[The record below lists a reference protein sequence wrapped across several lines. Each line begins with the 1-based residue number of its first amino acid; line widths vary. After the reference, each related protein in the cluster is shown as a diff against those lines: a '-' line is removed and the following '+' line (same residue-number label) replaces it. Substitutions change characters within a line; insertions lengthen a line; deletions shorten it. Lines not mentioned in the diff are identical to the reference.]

1 MKHSYKKVF
10 FLQNSHAK
18 RHSTLYTG
26 AHHIFLIPL
35 LLCCLTLA
43 GCDTEQEATTTSS
56 TELETFMDDLF
67 REQITSNTLTLHYT
81 LKNPADY
88 GITDITPTLGSY
100 DTSTLE
106 SNKQETIA
114 CLQELEQIDTAS
126 LSEYMSF
133 QYDVLHQYLEST
145 IEGYTYTF
153 YSEPL
158 SPTTGIQAQLPVL
171 LSEYSFYTKEDIDT
185 YLALL
190 SDVPNYF
197 DSILTFEQQKADK
210 GLFMAEFAVEDICDQ
225 CNSFLSQETNFLIS
239 SFASRLDTVEGL
251 TASEK
256 NKYISMNEVC
266 ITAEV
271 LPAYE
276 TLVSGLKEIS
286 SEHAGIDGG
295 LYYLEGGSE
304 YYEYLAKQT
313 TGSDRSV
320 EEMSNLLSYY
330 FMEDIARMQEIVE
343 GNPSLE
349 TSSQSF
355 TSNAT
360 PEEMLEQL
368 REEMQSDFPT
378 PVDVNYTVKYVD
390 KSMEDYLSPA
400 FYLTPPIDDA
410 SSNVIYIN
418 NGREKRQLDLYTT
431 LAHEGYPGHL
441 YQNTM
446 AASYDLPAIR
456 SLMYYGGY
464 TEGWAT
470 YVEMYAYDFSGI
482 DKASSEYLRIQNA
495 LNLYLYARL
504 DMGIHGEGW
513 KLDEVKEF
521 LNNFG
526 ITSEEACQ
534 SVYHYIIEE
543 PANYLKYCIGYLEF
557 RALRDYAQQNMK
569 EDYDA
574 KEFHSFLLESGSAP
588 FALLQTRLKKFYL

>member
-18 RHSTLYTG
+18 RHSTLYTD

-35 LLCCLTLA
+35 LLCCLTLS

-56 TELETFMDDLF
+56 AELETFMDDLF

-88 GITDITPTLGSY
+88 GITNITPTLGNY

-106 SNKQETIA
+106 NDKQETIA

-145 IEGYTYTF
+145 IEGYTYTY

-266 ITAEV
+266 ITEEV

-295 LYYLEGGSE
+295 LYYLEGGSA

-343 GNPSLE
+343 ENPSLE

-482 DKASSEYLRIQNA
+482 DKASSEYLRIENA

-526 ITSEEACQ
+526 ITNEDACQ

>member
-1 MKHSYKKVF
+1 MKTRTHS
-10 FLQNSHAK
+10 
-18 RHSTLYTG
+18 
-26 AHHIFLIPL
+26 IFLL
-35 LLCCLTLA
+35 LLLVCSLTLT
-43 GCDTEQEATTTSS
+43 GCQTEKESVSTSS
-56 TELETFMDDLF
+56 AELETFMDELF
-67 REQITSNTLTLHYT
+67 RDEITSNTLTLHYT

-100 DTSTLE
+100 DTSNLE
-106 SNKQETIA
+106 AAQQDTIA
-114 CLQELEQIDTAS
+114 CLKELNQIDTTD

-133 QYDVLHQYLEST
+133 QYDVLHHYLENT
-145 IEGYTYTF
+145 IEGYTYTY

-158 SPTTGIQAQLPVL
+158 SPTTGIQAQLPIL
-171 LSEYSFYTKEDIDT
+171 LSEYSFYTKEDIEI

-197 DSILTFEQQKADK
+197 NSILDFEQKKADK
-210 GLFMAEFAVEDICDQ
+210 NLFMAEFAVQDICEQ
-225 CNSFLSQETNFLIS
+225 CTSFFSQENNFLLS
-239 SFASRLDTVEGL
+239 SFASRLETVEGL

-256 NKYISMNEVC
+256 NKYISINKVC
-266 ITAEV
+266 IEEEV

-276 TLVSGLKEIS
+276 TLVTGLKAIS
-286 SEHAGIDGG
+286 AEHPGIDGG
-295 LYYLEGGSE
+295 LYYLEGGTE

-330 FMEDIARMQEIVE
+330 FMEDISDMQEIVKE
-343 GNPSLE
+343 NPSLE

-355 TSNAT
+355 TSDAT
-360 PEEMLEQL
+360 PEEMLEHLQNQ
-368 REEMQSDFPT
+368 MQSDFPT

-418 NGREKRQLDLYTT
+418 NGREKKQLDLYTT

-446 AASYDLPAIR
+446 AASYDLPPIR
-456 SLMYYGGY
+456 SLLYYGGY

-470 YVEMYAYDFSGI
+470 YVEMYAYNFSGI
-482 DKASSEYLRIQNA
+482 DSASSEYLRIENA

-504 DMGIHGEGW
+504 DIGIHGEGW
-513 KLDEVKEF
+513 KLKEVTDF
-521 LNNFG
+521 LSNFG
-526 ITSEEACQ
+526 ITNEEACQ

-557 RALRDYAQQNMK
+557 RGLRDYTMQNLK
-569 EDYDA
+569 EDYDP
-574 KEFHSFLLESGSAP
+574 KNFHSFILESGSAP
-588 FALLQTRLKKFYL
+588 FSLLQTRLKKFYL

>member
-1 MKHSYKKVF
+1 MKHSYIKKFSFTSLTRTSSGKGV
-10 FLQNSHAK
+10 
-18 RHSTLYTG
+18 RP
-26 AHHIFLIPL
+26 IFVLSL
-35 LLCCLTLA
+35 LLCSITLT
-43 GCDTEQEATTTSS
+43 GCHTKEDTTDTSS
-56 TELETFMDDLF
+56 TALETFMDELF

-81 LKNPADY
+81 LKNPSDY

-106 SNKQETIA
+106 DDKQETIA
-114 CLQELEQIDTAS
+114 CLQELEQIDTTN
-126 LSEYMSF
+126 LSENMAF
-133 QYDVLHQYLEST
+133 HYDVLHHYLENT
-145 IEGYTYTF
+145 IEGYTYTY

-171 LSEYSFYTKEDIDT
+171 LSEYSFYTKEDIDI

-190 SDVPNYF
+190 SDVPDYF
-197 DSILTFEQQKADK
+197 NSMLAFEQEKADK
-210 GLFMAEFAVEDICDQ
+210 NLFMAEFAVQDICDQ
-225 CNSFLSQETNFLIS
+225 CNSFLSQENNFLIS
-239 SFASRLDTVEGL
+239 SFDSRLNTVEGL

-256 NKYISMNEVC
+256 NKYSSMNKVC
-266 ITAEV
+266 IEEEV

-276 TLVSGLKEIS
+276 ALVSGLKSIS
-286 SEHAGIDGG
+286 AKHPGIDGG
-295 LYYLEGGSE
+295 LYYLKGGAE
-304 YYEYLAKQT
+304 YYEYLARQT

-330 FMEDIARMQEIVE
+330 FMEDMSKMQEIME
-343 GNPSLE
+343 ENPSLE
-349 TSSQSF
+349 TSSLSF
-355 TSNAT
+355 TSDAT

-368 REEMQSDFPT
+368 REEMQSHFPT

-418 NGREKRQLDLYTT
+418 NGRQKRQLDLYTT

-446 AASYDLPAIR
+446 AASYNLPPIR
-456 SLMYYGGY
+456 SLLYYGGY

-482 DKASSEYLRIQNA
+482 DKASSEYLRIENA

-513 KLDEVKEF
+513 KLDEVKDF

-526 ITSEEACQ
+526 IANDEACQ
-534 SVYHYIIEE
+534 SVYQYIIEE

-557 RALRDYAQQNMK
+557 RSLRDYAQQNMK
-569 EDYDA
+569 EDYNA
-574 KEFHSFLLESGSAP
+574 KNFHRFLLESGSAP
-588 FALLQTRLKKFYL
+588 FSLLQIRLKKFYL

>member
-1 MKHSYKKVF
+1 MKTNTHPIS
-10 FLQNSHAK
+10 
-18 RHSTLYTG
+18 
-26 AHHIFLIPL
+26 L
-35 LLCCLTLA
+35 LLLLVCSITLT
-43 GCDTEQEATTTSS
+43 GCHSDKESVSTSS
-56 TELETFMDDLF
+56 ELETFMNELF
-67 REQITSNTLTLHYT
+67 QDEITENTLTLHYT

-100 DTSTLE
+100 DTATLE
-106 SNKQETIA
+106 TEQQNTIA
-114 CLQELEQIDTAS
+114 CLKELNQIDTTG
-126 LSEYMSF
+126 LSENMTF
-133 QYDVLHQYLEST
+133 QYDVLHHYLENT

-158 SPTTGIQAQLPVL
+158 SPTTGIQAQLPIL
-171 LSEYSFYTKEDIDT
+171 LSEYTFYTKEDIDT

-190 SDVPNYF
+190 SDVPDYF
-197 DSILTFEQQKADK
+197 NSILDFEQKKADK
-210 GLFMAEFAVEDICDQ
+210 ELFMAEFAVQDICDQ
-225 CNSFLSQETNFLIS
+225 CNSFLSQENNFLLS
-239 SFASRLDTVEGL
+239 SFVSRLNAVEGL

-256 NKYISMNEVC
+256 NKYISMNKLC
-266 ITAEV
+266 IEDEV

-276 TLVSGLKEIS
+276 TLVNGLTAIS
-286 SEHAGIDGG
+286 SEHPGIDGG
-295 LYYLEGGSE
+295 LYYLDGGSE
-304 YYEYLAKQT
+304 YYEYLARQT
-313 TGSDRSV
+313 TGSDRSI

-330 FMEDIARMQEIVE
+330 FMEDISNMQEIIKE
-343 GNPSLE
+343 NPSLE
-349 TSSQSF
+349 TSSLTF
-355 TSNAT
+355 TSDAT
-360 PEEMLEQL
+360 PEEMLKHLQEQ
-368 REEMQSDFPT
+368 MQSDFPT

-418 NGREKRQLDLYTT
+418 NGRQKKQLDLYTT

-446 AASYDLPAIR
+446 ATSYELPPIR
-456 SLMYYGGY
+456 SLLYYGGY

-482 DKASSEYLRIQNA
+482 DSASSEYLRIENA

-513 KLDEVKEF
+513 KLKEVTSF
-521 LNNFG
+521 LSNFG
-526 ITSEEACQ
+526 ITNEEACQ

-557 RALRDYAQQNMK
+557 RGLRDYAMQNMK
-569 EDYDA
+569 EDYDP

-588 FALLQTRLKKFYL
+588 FSLLQTRLKKLYL